1 MFYFQVYFL
10 TIFHKKKIKTEV
22 TALRSKIA
30 EITESKDNLEKEL
43 REKVKK
49 EFIDLVNDL
58 VNVNTNLKSQ
68 LDLFK

>member
-1 MFYFQVYFL
+1 M
-10 TIFHKKKIKTEV
+10 
-22 TALRSKIA
+22 TALRSKIT
-30 EITESKDNLEKEL
+30 EVTESKENLEKEL
-43 REKVKK
+43 RDKVKK

>member
-1 MFYFQVYFL
+1 MFHFQVYFL
-10 TIFHKKKIKTEV
+10 KFFIKKIKTEV